1 MVFADVT
8 TTNVDFLGAL
18 TLGGTDATKIN
29 ISKTGI
35 ITEIKGDAQVNGT
48 TTLTGATTFGSGTPF
63 TFPTADGTL
72 NQVLQT
78 NGSGTVTWVDAPN
91 PFDQSLD
98 QADSVVFA
106 DVTTTD
112 VDFLGALTLGGTD
125 ATKINISKTGITTE
139 IKGDAQVNGT
149 TTLTGATTFGSG
161 TPFTFPTAD
170 GTLNQ
175 VLQTNGSGTISWITS
190 VNSASNVGTG
200 EGVFKQK
207 INNNIELR
215 SLTPTSTKI
224 TLTDNENDIGIDVNQ
239 GNITGTGALTSGSIN
254 WTDTITTTGV
264 LTGGDIIAN
273 GQGYS
278 VLDTASL
285 ATTGDITIDFND
297 SNTFSVTLT
306 GNADFKTI
314 TGGSLKAG
322 STYIFIINQGTGGF
336 TLAYSNSAFKFP
348 GGTVPT
354 LSTGAGEVDILC
366 GITDGTNI
374 YMTLSNN
381 FS

>member
-1 MVFADVT
+1 MPPNPFDQSLDQTDSVVFADVT
-8 TTNVDFLGAL
+8 TTDVDFLGTL

-125 ATKINISKTGITTE
+125 ATKINISKTGIITE

-175 VLQTNGSGTISWITS
+175 YLQTNGSGTVTWVDAANPFDQSLDQADS
-190 VNSASNVGTG
+190 VVFADVTTTNVD
-200 EGVFKQK
+200 F
-207 INNNIELR
+207 L
-215 SLTPTSTKI
+215 
-224 TLTDNENDIGIDVNQ
+224 
-239 GNITGTGALTSGSIN
+239 GALTLGGTDATKIN
-254 WTDTITTTGV
+254 ISKTGIITEIKGDAQVNGTT
-264 LTGGDIIAN
+264 
-273 GQGYS
+273 
-278 VLDTASL
+278 
-285 ATTGDITIDFND
+285 
-297 SNTFSVTLT
+297 TLT
-306 GNADFKTI
+306 GATTFGSGTPFTFPTADGTLNQYLQ
-314 TGGSLKAG
+314 TNGS
-322 STYIFIINQGTGGF
+322 
-336 TLAYSNSAFKFP
+336 
-348 GGTVPT
+348 GTVT
-354 LSTGAGEVDILC
+354 WVDTANPFDQSL
-366 GITDGTNI
+366 DQAE
-374 YMTLSNN
+374 
-381 FS
+381 